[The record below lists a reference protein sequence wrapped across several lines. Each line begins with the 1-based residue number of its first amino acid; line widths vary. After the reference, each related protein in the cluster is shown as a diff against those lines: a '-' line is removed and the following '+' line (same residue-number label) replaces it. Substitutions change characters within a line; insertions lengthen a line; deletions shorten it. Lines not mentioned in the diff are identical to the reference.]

1 MTIRAM
7 IMAIF
12 VRIVSRWPPLNRQ
25 GSFVYR
31 VFLDLHEDV
40 YGESVKGHPI
50 VLFKPLD
57 WSSPHRLL
65 HFFSFFFLWSILDIC
80 LGDWRFLGSLEC
92 SECFFLIYKLL
103 RSIKELL
110 KSFSGSSRQIRHEG
124 PIFSYALVNG
134 AMDELPT
141 LAFSG

>member
-1 MTIRAM
+1 MGKALRG
-7 IMAIF
+7 
-12 VRIVSRWPPLNRQ
+12 VQLYS
-25 GSFVYR
+25 
-31 VFLDLHEDV
+31 
-40 YGESVKGHPI
+40 
-50 VLFKPLD
+50 FKPLD
-57 WSSPHRLL
+57 WSLPRRLL
-65 HFFSFFFLWSILDIC
+65 HFFSFFFLWSIFDIY
-80 LGDWRFLGSLEC
+80 LGDWGFLGSLEC

-134 AMDELPT
+134 AMDELST